1 VCGLKLLKWYSAKI
15 KIMIRKQLTIE
26 VNNFTH
32 ADIKSISENG
42 TVSCDMLII
51 EVDEEGNETEV
62 YREGFTSYDEGNY
75 PFELTEED
83 IELLTPKI
91 QTDETI

>member
-1 VCGLKLLKWYSAKI
+1 
-15 KIMIRKQLTIE
+15 MIRKQLNIA
-26 VNNFTH
+26 VNNFTY

-83 IELLTPKI
+83 INVLKPEI
-91 QTDETI
+91 IVENETI

>member
-1 VCGLKLLKWYSAKI
+1 
-15 KIMIRKQLTIE
+15 MIRKQLNIA
-26 VNNFTH
+26 VNDFTH

-75 PFELTEED
+75 PFELTQED

-91 QTDETI
+91 QADETL

>member
-1 VCGLKLLKWYSAKI
+1 
-15 KIMIRKQLTIE
+15 MIRKQLNIE

-51 EVDEEGNETEV
+51 EVDNDGNETEV

>member
-1 VCGLKLLKWYSAKI
+1 
-15 KIMIRKQLTIE
+15 MIRKQLNIA

-42 TVSCDMLII
+42 TVSCDMLIV
-51 EVDEEGNETEV
+51 EVDEEGNEIET

-83 IELLTPKI
+83 IQILRPEI
-91 QTDETI
+91 EIDVM

>member
-1 VCGLKLLKWYSAKI
+1 
-15 KIMIRKQLTIE
+15 MIRKQLNIE

-51 EVDEEGNETEV
+51 EVDNDGNETEV

-83 IELLTPKI
+83 IELLNPKVESNGI
-91 QTDETI
+91 I

>member
-1 VCGLKLLKWYSAKI
+1 MGLI
-15 KIMIRKQLTIE
+15 
-26 VNNFTH
+26 NNMT
-32 ADIKSISENG
+32 
-42 TVSCDMLII
+42 
-51 EVDEEGNETEV
+51 GNNEKEV

>member
-1 VCGLKLLKWYSAKI
+1 
-15 KIMIRKQLTIE
+15 MIRKILNKA

-32 ADIKSISENG
+32 SDLKSLSENG

-51 EVDEEGNETEV
+51 ETDEEGNETEV
-62 YREGFTSYDEGNY
+62 YREGFTSYDEGSY

-83 IELLTPKI
+83 IKI
-91 QTDETI
+91 LRPEREIQEE

>member
-1 VCGLKLLKWYSAKI
+1 
-15 KIMIRKQLTIE
+15 MIRKQLTTE

-42 TVSCDMLII
+42 TVSCDMLVI
-51 EVDEEGNETEV
+51 EVDEECNEKEV

-83 IELLTPKI
+83 IQILNQKEL
-91 QTDETI
+91 

>member
-1 VCGLKLLKWYSAKI
+1 
-15 KIMIRKQLTIE
+15 MIRKQLNIA

-75 PFELTEED
+75 PFELTQED

-91 QTDETI
+91 QTDEPL

>member
-1 VCGLKLLKWYSAKI
+1 
-15 KIMIRKQLTIE
+15 MIRKQLNIE

-51 EVDEEGNETEV
+51 EVDEDGNETEV

-83 IELLTPKI
+83 IDLLNPKI
-91 QTDETI
+91 QTDETL

>member
-1 VCGLKLLKWYSAKI
+1 
-15 KIMIRKQLTIE
+15 MIRKQLNIV

-42 TVSCDMLII
+42 TVSCDLLII
-51 EVDEEGNETEV
+51 EVAEEGNEIEV

-83 IELLTPKI
+83 IQILRPEIIVENEDL
-91 QTDETI
+91 